1 MTHIHPTY
9 DNDKRVVINGI
20 TRDVVVSDA
29 NKPVLIQY
37 DNNSEVVTFE
47 VDRYVEGHD
56 LALSNKVEVHYN
68 NLDTAGRRSSKGLYE
83 ATDLRVNPDNKTTV
97 LVSWYISDKAT
108 QYEGSLNFV
117 LSFSCLEDDVYN
129 VYRWNSHIATFY
141 VSAGINNTDYL
152 ENTYADVLEMWKQTL
167 FGIGDT
173 EEASMI
179 AMSETQQ
186 MLIERVG
193 EEVIMAA
200 EEAKDLLDE
209 KAKQLLATIPDT
221 SEELQKT
228 VNELLESDY
237 IPKTTIDGNVI
248 TETYNDGH
256 KRVTTIDGDTVTEN
270 WYTAAGVLYKTNVIA
285 ISQNGVTENMTT
297 V

>member
-1 MTHIHPTY
+1 MTHFHPTY

-20 TRDVVVSDA
+20 TRDVVVSDV

-56 LALSNKVEVHYN
+56 LSLSNKVEVHYN
-68 NLDTAGRRSSKGLYE
+68 NLDVAGRRSSKGLYE
-83 ATDLRVNPDNKTTV
+83 ATDLRVNPDNKTRV

-108 QYEGSLNFV
+108 QYEGTLNFV
-117 LSFSCLEDDVYN
+117 LAFSCLEDDVYN

-141 VSAGINNTDYL
+141 VSAGINNTEYL

-173 EEASMI
+173 EEARMV

-186 MLIERVG
+186 ELIERVG
-193 EEVIMAA
+193 EEVIRTV
-200 EEAKDLLDE
+200 EEAKESLDE

-221 SEELQKT
+221 SEELQNT

-256 KRVTTIDGDTVTEN
+256 KRVTTIDGDTVIEN
-270 WYTAAGVLYKTNVIA
+270 WYTAAGVLYKTNVIT

>member
-9 DNDKRVVINGI
+9 DNDKRVTIDGI
-20 TRDVVVSDA
+20 TRTVAISDK
-29 NKPVLIQY
+29 NIPVLIQY

-68 NLDTAGRRSSKGLYE
+68 NLDIAGRRSSKGLYE
-83 ATDLRVNPDNKTTV
+83 ATDLRVDPDNKTKV
-97 LVSWYISDKAT
+97 LVSWYISNQAT
-108 QYEGSLNFV
+108 MYEGSLNFV

-129 VYRWNSHIATFY
+129 VYRWNSHIGTFY
-141 VSAGINNTDYL
+141 VSAGINNAEYI
-152 ENTYADVLEMWKQTL
+152 ENNYADVLEMWKETL

-173 EEASMI
+173 EETRMVAV
-179 AMSETQQ
+179 SETQQ
-186 MLIERVG
+186 EQIERVG
-193 EEVIMAA
+193 EEVIRTV
-200 EEAKDLLDE
+200 EEAKASLDE
-209 KAKQLLATIPDT
+209 KANQLLSTIPDT

-256 KRVTTIDGDTVTEN
+256 TRVTTIDGDTVTEN
-270 WYTAAGVLYKTNVIA
+270 WYTAEGTLYKTNVIA

>member
-47 VDRYVEGHD
+47 IDRYVEGHD

-68 NLDTAGRRSSKGLYE
+68 NLDAAGRRSSKGLYE

-193 EEVIMAA
+193 EDVIKAA

-270 WYTAAGVLYKTNVIA
+270 WYTAAGVLYKTNVIT